1 LRYAGTMITSRYQPP
16 MLTTGE
22 RVRNLIWC
30 ALALSLLLHAL
41 ATPIF
46 PNRAAV
52 RDDDSPLPVSID
64 RPRHPVHVVTPPP
77 PKPQIRRQ
85 RPLQRARSERQIPV
99 RVPQVLSPAVP
110 GARTQPVVPYARQGS
125 VATAVPGDA
134 DTAPPTE
141 APACADPN
149 RDAVASNVV
158 SPEYPSSESGIGSV
172 AVLVAVT
179 IDAAGGV
186 SDVRVSQSSGN
197 AAIDQA
203 ALRAAR
209 ASSYRPRLVNCVPSA
224 GTYIFRA
231 EFSPDT

>member
-1 LRYAGTMITSRYQPP
+1 MTSRYQPP

-22 RVRNLIWC
+22 RVRNLLWC

-46 PNRAAV
+46 PNQAKV
-52 RDDDSPLPVSID
+52 RDDDSPHFVSFD
-64 RPRHPVHVVTPPP
+64 RPHPRPVATPPP
-77 PKPQIRRQ
+77 PKPLIHPQ
-85 RPLQRARSERQIPV
+85 RPLQSARSERPAPRSLP
-99 RVPQVLSPAVP
+99 RVWSPAAGLAAHSGPSLPYAVP
-110 GARTQPVVPYARQGS
+110 GTGGAASLPGGAD
-125 VATAVPGDA
+125 AV
-134 DTAPPTE
+134 TPTE
-141 APACADPN
+141 APSCADPN

-158 SPEYPSSESGIGSV
+158 SPEYPSSPSGMGGV
-172 AVLVAVT
+172 TVLSAVT
-179 IDAAGGV
+179 IDANGSV
-186 SDVRVSQSSGN
+186 SHASVAQGSGN

-209 ASSYRPRLVNCVPSA
+209 ESSYKPRLENCVPSA